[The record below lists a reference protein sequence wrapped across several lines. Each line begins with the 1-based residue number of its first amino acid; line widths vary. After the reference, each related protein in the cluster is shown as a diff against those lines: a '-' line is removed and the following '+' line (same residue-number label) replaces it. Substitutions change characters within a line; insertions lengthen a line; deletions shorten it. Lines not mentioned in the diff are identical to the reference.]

1 MKDLATICSSLDS
14 IKAETLEVIENLLNE
29 KMTTPSLNLYYY
41 QTNDDVPRYIF
52 LDIDKDGYGR
62 GIIIDTIEKVGKRY
76 AFNMINEDEDEW
88 GVNYLEDFNA
98 VELSWILEMLTETF
112 EVIEEWHEGKI
123 LEKGEFDYED

>member
-1 MKDLATICSSLDS
+1 MKDLATICSDLDT
-14 IKAETLEVIENLLNE
+14 IKAETLEVIEHLLNE

-41 QTNDDVPRYIF
+41 QTNDNVPRYIF

-76 AFNMINEDEDEW
+76 AFNMINEDEDNW
-88 GVNYLEDFNA
+88 GVNYLEDFNV
-98 VELSWILEMLTETF
+98 VELSWILEMLTDTF
-112 EVIEEWHEGKI
+112 EVIDEWHEGKI

>member
-1 MKDLATICSSLDS
+1 MKDLATICSDLDT
-14 IKAETLEVIENLLNE
+14 IKAETLEVIEHLLNE

-41 QTNDDVPRYIF
+41 QTNDNVPRYTF

-76 AFNMINEDEDEW
+76 AFNMINEDEDDW

-98 VELSWILEMLTETF
+98 VELSWILEMLTDTF
-112 EVIEEWHEGKI
+112 EVIDEWHEGKI

>member
-1 MKDLATICSSLDS
+1 MKDLASICSSLDS

-41 QTNDDVPRYIF
+41 QTNDNVPRYIF

-76 AFNMINEDEDEW
+76 AFNMIDEDEDEW

-98 VELSWILEMLTETF
+98 VELSWILEMLTESF